1 MKLVTGGVLLLTAE
15 QAYAHAQLIPFPNHE
30 SAANV
35 LIPASLV
42 LLLLGGLM
50 LVWGLLTEVRL
61 ISRPD

>member
-1 MKLVTGGVLLLTAE
+1 MKLVTGAVLLLTSE
-15 QAYAHAQLIPFPNHE
+15 QAFAHAQLIPFPNHE

-50 LVWGLLTEVRL
+50 LVWGLFTEARS
-61 ISRPD
+61 IWRHD

>member
-35 LIPASLV
+35 LIPASL
-42 LLLLGGLM
+42 M
-50 LVWGLLTEVRL
+50 LVWGLLTEARS
-61 ISRPD
+61 ISRPG